1 MSQPFS
7 STQPFTEPCSGKAFC
22 SALHY
27 SKRAFNCQVAS
38 EKQMAM
44 LQLEKM
50 PSLGIHPKN
59 DIFLSSIKFDFRQ

>member
-7 STQPFTEPCSGKAFC
+7 STQLSVASCSEKAFC

-38 EKQMAM
+38 EKQLTV
-44 LQLEKM
+44 LQPEKM
-50 PSLGIHPKN
+50 PFLGIHPKN
-59 DIFLSSIKFDFRQ
+59 DIFLSSIKFDFKR

>member
-7 STQPFTEPCSGKAFC
+7 STQPFTESCSGKAFC

-27 SKRAFNCQVAS
+27 SKHAFSCQVAS

-44 LQLEKM
+44 LQLEKNAVPRN
-50 PSLGIHPKN
+50 PSEKRHLF
-59 DIFLSSIKFDFRQ
+59 IFHQI

>member
-27 SKRAFNCQVAS
+27 SKHAFSCQVAS

-44 LQLEKM
+44 LQLEKNAVPRN
-50 PSLGIHPKN
+50 PSEKRHLF
-59 DIFLSSIKFDFRQ
+59 IFHQI